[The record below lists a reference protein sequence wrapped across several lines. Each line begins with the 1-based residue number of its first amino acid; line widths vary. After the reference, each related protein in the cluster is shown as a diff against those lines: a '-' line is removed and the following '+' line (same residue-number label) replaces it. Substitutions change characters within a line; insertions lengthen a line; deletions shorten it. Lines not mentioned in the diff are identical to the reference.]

1 MSPADAERARL
12 KRACPSVFSDGARCG
27 LLGRAD
33 GPRERGHYPK
43 TFHAW
48 ELEHRNSWFAGFNQG
63 FCDRRRLGREGAD
76 G

>member
-1 MSPADAERARL
+1 MSAVDERARL
-12 KRACPSVFSDGARCG
+12 KRGWPSVFSDGARCG

-33 GPRERGHYPK
+33 GPRERGGYPK

-48 ELEHRNSWFAGFNQG
+48 GLERRNSWFAGFNQG
-63 FCDRRRLGREGAD
+63 FSDRRRLLRVGAD